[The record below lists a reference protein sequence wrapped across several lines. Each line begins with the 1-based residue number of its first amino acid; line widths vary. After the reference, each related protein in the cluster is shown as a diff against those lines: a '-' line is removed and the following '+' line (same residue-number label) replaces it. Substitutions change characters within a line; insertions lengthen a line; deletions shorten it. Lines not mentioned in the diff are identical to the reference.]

1 MDIIELSSKF
11 SMVEV
16 GVPGKWAGKTLRELN
31 LRGIGL
37 NMIAKKEE
45 DEITMV
51 LDPDQVLQKG
61 DIYILV
67 GSNEA
72 LARIPEE

>member
-1 MDIIELSSKF
+1 
-11 SMVEV
+11 
-16 GVPGKWAGKTLRELN
+16 
-31 LRGIGL
+31 
-37 NMIAKKEE
+37 MIAKKEE

-51 LDPDQVLQKG
+51 LEPDQVLKRG